1 MTAPTTSTQE
11 QKTVFIRNKEGQ
23 ILPLVENFYLY
34 CTERKIM
41 GVICKQC
48 GAIICPPRTLCPK
61 CLADQF
67 DWTELKGRGKLLT
80 YTIIHFPPTQFQAL
94 APYAVGIVK
103 LEQGP
108 QLSGMI
114 KNTKLEELKIGM
126 DIEVDFEI
134 PLPKEWPRWPRYFFK
149 PVN

>member
-1 MTAPTTSTQE
+1 MTTSVNSSQE
-11 QKTVFIRNKEGQ
+11 QKAGFIRDKNGE
-23 ILPLVENFYLY
+23 ILPLVEYFYMF

-41 GVICKQC
+41 GVKCMRC
-48 GAIICPPRTLCPK
+48 SGIICPPRTICPK
-61 CLADQF
+61 CLADEF
-67 DWTELKGRGKLLT
+67 DWMELKGRGKLLT

-114 KNTKLEELKIGM
+114 KNVKLEDLRIGM
-126 DIEVDFEI
+126 DIQVDFETT
-134 PLPKEWPRWPRYFFK
+134 LPKEWPRWPRYFFK
-149 PVN
+149 PAN